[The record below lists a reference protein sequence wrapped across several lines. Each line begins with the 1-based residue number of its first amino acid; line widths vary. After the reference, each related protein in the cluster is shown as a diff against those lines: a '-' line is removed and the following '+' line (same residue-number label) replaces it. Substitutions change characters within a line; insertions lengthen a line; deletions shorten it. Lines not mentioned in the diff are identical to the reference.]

1 MAVNKRPSP
10 ERHIE
15 SKVCMHMYGYGQ
27 IKLIRAGFVG
37 RPDAS
42 LQRKHQQQQH
52 LRSINEGKHGMGMRA
67 CIAVGTCCG
76 FVSVSVQLQS
86 KDPWAR

>member
-1 MAVNKRPSP
+1 
-10 ERHIE
+10 
-15 SKVCMHMYGYGQ
+15 MYGYGQ

-37 RPDAS
+37 RPEAS

-76 FVSVSVQLQS
+76 FVCERATAKQGEAS
-86 KDPWAR
+86 KVESFHPWAR